1 MLGNDGNITKK
12 LLDYLYYQKYYNLI
26 DIDLTRETNASI
38 SQQINFV
45 GKFEE
50 HDGATM
56 FFVARKQ

>member
-1 MLGNDGNITKK
+1 MSGNNGNITKS
-12 LLDYLYYQKYYNLI
+12 LLDYSYYQKYYNLI
-26 DIDLTRETNASI
+26 AIGITRESNTSI

-56 FFVARKQ
+56 FFIAEK

>member
-1 MLGNDGNITKK
+1 MLGNDGNITEK

>member
-1 MLGNDGNITKK
+1 MLGNDSNITKK

>member
-50 HDGATM
+50 DDGVTM

>member
-1 MLGNDGNITKK
+1 MLGNDSNITKK

-45 GKFEE
+45 GKSEE
-50 HDGATM
+50 HVGATM
-56 FFVARKQ
+56 FFVARKL

>member
-1 MLGNDGNITKK
+1 MSGNNGNITKS
-12 LLDYLYYQKYYNLI
+12 LLDYSYYQKYYNLI
-26 DIDLTRETNASI
+26 AIGITRESNTSI

-56 FFVARKQ
+56 FFIAEKQ